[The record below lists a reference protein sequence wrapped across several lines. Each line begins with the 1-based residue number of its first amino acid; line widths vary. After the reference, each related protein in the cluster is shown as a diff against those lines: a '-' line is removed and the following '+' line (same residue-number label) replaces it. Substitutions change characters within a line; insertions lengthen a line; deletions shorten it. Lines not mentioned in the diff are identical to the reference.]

1 MSNTNTP
8 NASVSNQYFKNIFDA
23 ICNEK
28 GILTK
33 VEILENLKNVGILP
47 SDPRIVKITQALDEL
62 RFSDEIDFEFFKD
75 ITSDSI
81 TLIESIVNKSFVIN
95 DFAVFKEDIIKIFDK
110 VKENT
115 SGNNA
120 TYIPQLARV
129 NPDLFAMGF
138 CSINGQ
144 MITLGDYTHPY
155 CVQSTAKTITYCIAT
170 ELNGESMV
178 HNHVG
183 REPSGVNF
191 NAIALNKYNLPHNP
205 MINSGAIMTC
215 SLIKPED
222 NLADRFEYITNI
234 WNKLSGGESIGFDN
248 AIYLSEKE
256 SADRNYALA
265 HYMKEVGAFPDKTNI
280 HTSLDFYFQTCS
292 IQVNAKIMAKSMS
305 TLANGGICP
314 FNNTRVFSP
323 NTVRNCL
330 SMMYSCGM
338 YDFSGEYAF
347 SVGLPAKSGVSGA
360 LVIVVPNVG
369 SFALFSPR
377 LDSNH
382 NSVRG
387 VEFSRLLVDKFAF
400 HCFGHDDIN
409 DKINPV
415 ENRELLNPNLTF
427 ELIWAASTGD
437 IPEIRR
443 MLLLGADINSRDY
456 DNRTA
461 LHLAAAEGHT
471 NVVTYLLSK
480 KADTNATDR
489 RGTRPID
496 DARANH
502 HIDIVKILEKIE
514 KSTNHTKTS
523 NI

>member
-1 MSNTNTP
+1 MSNTN
-8 NASVSNQYFKNIFDA
+8 NKSVCDQYFKNIFDA
-23 ICNEK
+23 ICNDK

-33 VEILENLKNVGILP
+33 IEILESLKNVGILP
-47 SDPRIVKITQALDEL
+47 SDPRIVKITNSLNDL
-62 RFSDEIDFEFFKD
+62 IFSDEIDFDFFKD
-75 ITSDSI
+75 ITSDCI
-81 TLIESIVNKSFVIN
+81 ALIESIVNKSLVIN
-95 DFAVFKEDIIKIFDK
+95 DFTVFKDDIIKIFEK
-110 VKENT
+110 AKENV
-115 SGNNA
+115 SGKNA

-129 NPDLFAMGF
+129 NPDLFAMAF
-138 CSINGQ
+138 CSIDGQ

-155 CVQSTAKTITYCIAT
+155 CVQSTSKTVTYCIAT

-191 NAIALNKYNLPHNP
+191 NAIAMNKYNLPHNP

-222 NLADRFEYITNI
+222 NLADRFEYITQV
-234 WNKLSGGESIGFDN
+234 WNKLSGGDDVGFDN
-248 AIYLSEKE
+248 AIYHSEKE

-265 HYMKEVGAFPDKTNI
+265 HYMKEVGAFPNKTNI
-280 HTSLDFYFQTCS
+280 HSSLDFYFQTCS
-292 IQVNAKIMAKSMS
+292 IQVNAKMMAKSMS
-305 TLANGGICP
+305 TLANGGVCP

-323 NTVRNCL
+323 TTVRNCL

-360 LVIVVPNVG
+360 LVIVAPNVG

-387 VEFSRLLVDKFAF
+387 VEFSRLLVNKFAF
-400 HCFGHDDIN
+400 HCFDHDDIN

-415 ENRELLNPNLTF
+415 ENRELAEYNFTF

-437 IPEIRR
+437 MPEIRR
-443 MLLLGADINSRDY
+443 LLLLGADINSRDY

-471 NVVTYLLSK
+471 NIVTYLLSK

-489 RGTRPID
+489 RGARPID
-496 DARANH
+496 DARENNH
-502 HIDIVKILEKIE
+502 TDIVKIFEEFEKI
-514 KSTNHTKTS
+514 TNNTENK
-523 NI
+523 